1 MEEMKGFEFIS
12 LQETPEERMHDFNP
26 KTFEEYLGQ
35 AVLKEKLSV
44 YTQAAKMRAEALDHM
59 LLFGPPGLGKTT
71 LSQIMA
77 HVMQVNIKICSGP
90 MMERTGDLVA
100 ILSSLGERDILFI
113 DEIHRMP
120 TNVEEVLY
128 SAMEHFRVDVIIGQ
142 GAGAKSVSL
151 PVQPFTLIGATTKS
165 GMISAPLRSRF
176 GIVERLEYYADEDLA
191 AIVLQTAAF
200 LNMQL
205 PHKAA
210 LRIGACA
217 RGTPRIAKKILR
229 RVRDYASVYTNPG
242 LSTVAKA
249 MADKQARTG
258 HPEDARRTPDT
269 QVDHSTVRPELAR
282 DKNAIV
288 ADESLVDRALLFLGI
303 DHDGLTTVDNML
315 LKKMIINFQGGPVGL
330 DTLAALIGEDAET
343 IENVYEPFLM
353 QKGYLE
359 KTPRGRQIPHTRRP
373 SLIKKFLGQETLL

>member
-1 MEEMKGFEFIS
+1 MEEIKGLEFIS
-12 LQETPEERMHDFNP
+12 LQETPEERTHDFNP

-35 AVLKEKLSV
+35 AILKEKLSV
-44 YTQAAKMRAEALDHM
+44 YTQAAKMRNEALDHM

-77 HVMQVNIKICSGP
+77 HVMSVNIKICSGP

-100 ILSSLGERDILFI
+100 ILSSLGDRDILFI

-151 PVQPFTLIGATTKS
+151 PIQSFTLIGATTKS

-176 GIVERLEYYADEDLA
+176 GIVERLEYYSDQDLA
-191 AIVLQTAAF
+191 SIVLQTAEF

-205 PHKAA
+205 PEKAA

-229 RVRDYASVYTNPG
+229 RVRDFVSVYAYPG
-242 LSTVAKA
+242 L
-249 MADKQARTG
+249 QARQ
-258 HPEDARRTPDT
+258 ATPDT
-269 QVDHSTVRPELAR
+269 VVKVLL
-282 DKNAIV
+282 
-288 ADESLVDRALLFLGI
+288 ADEKITDQALAFLGI

-330 DTLAALIGEDAET
+330 ETLAALIGEDAET